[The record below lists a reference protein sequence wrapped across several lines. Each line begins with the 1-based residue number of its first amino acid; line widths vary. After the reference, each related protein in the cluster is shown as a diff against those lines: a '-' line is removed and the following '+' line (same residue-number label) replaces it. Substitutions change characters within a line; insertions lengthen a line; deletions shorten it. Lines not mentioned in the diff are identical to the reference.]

1 MAREKDQNHA
11 PVVRGT
17 AGPLSP
23 QKPYTGDGRTKRDTF
38 DHIEVVERDADGRR
52 R

>member
-1 MAREKDQNHA
+1 MAREKVQNHA

-23 QKPYTGDGRTKRDTF
+23 QKPYTGDGRTRRDPH
-38 DHIEVVERDADGRR
+38 DRPAVVERDENGRR
-52 R
+52 Q